1 MRRGQA
7 MLETV
12 LAVFFVTL
20 LFLGLFEL
28 SLKLNK
34 RIVLDYAAQRV
45 ARAKTVGLNDF
56 MCLKTARV
64 ATISI
69 AGERLWPEKT
79 AEYIYDTAVDLGRI
93 PIYLGSKN
101 EARAR
106 AILDYEFWHTMKFFV
121 HGGSGIAPEVSAF
134 VSSSEDDM
142 VGEAKIES
150 HYPYYLNT
158 IGR

>member
-7 MLETV
+7 IIETV

-34 RIVLDYAAQRV
+34 RIILDYAAQRV

-64 ATISI
+64 ATLSI
-69 AGERLWPEKT
+69 AGDRLWPEKT
-79 AEYIYDTAVDLGRI
+79 DSYTYNTSVDLGRI
-93 PIYLGSKN
+93 PIYLGSEN

-106 AILDYEFWHTMKFFV
+106 AILDYEFWHKMKFFAS
-121 HGGSGIAPEVSAF
+121 GGSGLVPEVRASI
-134 VSSSEDDM
+134 SSSEDDM

>member
-7 MLETV
+7 IVETV

-28 SLKLNK
+28 SVMLNK

-45 ARAKTVGLNDF
+45 ARAKTVGLNDY
-56 MCLKTARV
+56 MCRKTACV

-69 AGERLWPEKT
+69 AGERLWPEKSDDFKWNT
-79 AEYIYDTAVDLGRI
+79 SVDLGRI
-93 PIYLGSKN
+93 PIYLESEN
-101 EARAR
+101 ENRAR
-106 AILDYEFWHTMKFFV
+106 AILDYDFWHKMKFASSSD
-121 HGGSGIAPEVSAF
+121 SGLVPEVHTRI
-134 VSSSEDDM
+134 SSSEDDV

-150 HYPYYLNT
+150 HYPYYMNSFGL
-158 IGR
+158 